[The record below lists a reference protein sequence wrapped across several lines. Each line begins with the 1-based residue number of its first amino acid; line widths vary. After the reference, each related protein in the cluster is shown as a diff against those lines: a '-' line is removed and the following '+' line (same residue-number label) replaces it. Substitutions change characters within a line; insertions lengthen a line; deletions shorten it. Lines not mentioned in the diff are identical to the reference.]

1 MLNTEKKNNPT
12 LYLHNDALLDSLREH
27 IKLGEHVNFRGTY
40 VIAKDPLVTDKER
53 VQMTAEEIWKVT
65 GYRFTYVP

>member
-1 MLNTEKKNNPT
+1 MLNTEKKNHSTP
-12 LYLHNDALLDSLREH
+12 YPHSDALFDSLREH

-40 VIAKDPLVTDKER
+40 AIAKDPLVTDKER
-53 VQMTAEEIWKVT
+53 VQMTAEEIWQVT